1 MFPRQDEQGDVPEWT
16 RLGQFAGVELAFV
29 RELLEDEGIALR
41 ERSLL
46 GPDGVQTGELCVT
59 SLQHDRAAA
68 LVAAAQADAEA
79 AAYRETAAQAAEQA
93 RATEAAATAAA
104 IEARANA
111 AATRRALRQEAHR
124 AAKAAARRQKQ
135 GRPYVPNDE
144 PRALE
149 HSQADRAVRVIG
161 VGLALLAIFFVVM
174 TIVGERYGTHAP
186 VPGRTGP
193 PQVCHMTRTG
203 SYCY

>member
-16 RLGQFAGVELAFV
+16 RLGQYVGVELTFV

-46 GPDGVQTGELCVT
+46 APDGALTGELCVT

-79 AAYRETAAQAAEQA
+79 AAYRETAAQAAEHA
-93 RATEAAATAAA
+93 RATAEAATAAA

-124 AAKAAARRQKQ
+124 AAKAAARHQKQ
-135 GRPYVPNDE
+135 GRPYAPHDE

-149 HSQADRAVRVIG
+149 HSEADRAVRVIG
-161 VGLALLAIFFVVM
+161 AGLALLTTFFVVM

-193 PQVCHMTRTG
+193 PLVCHTTYRG
-203 SYCY
+203 SSCY